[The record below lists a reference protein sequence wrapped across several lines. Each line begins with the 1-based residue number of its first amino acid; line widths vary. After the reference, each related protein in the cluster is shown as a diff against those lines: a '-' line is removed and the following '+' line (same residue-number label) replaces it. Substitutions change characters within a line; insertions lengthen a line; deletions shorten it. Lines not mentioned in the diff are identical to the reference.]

1 MVEAHK
7 RITEAGLDAF
17 QVAVVHDEM
26 QWDCAEKDAE
36 AVGII
41 LRQCIRD
48 AGEHYKSFCPLEGE
62 YKIGLTWLDTH

>member
-1 MVEAHK
+1 
-7 RITEAGLDAF
+7 
-17 QVAVVHDEM
+17 M

-48 AGEHYKSFCPLEGE
+48 AGEHFGSFCPLEGE
-62 YKIGLTWLDTH
+62 YKIGRNWLETH